1 MKYLL
6 SLIFLLAISIANAET
21 VIRYTHVYD
30 IDANGAK
37 LKCNTETK
45 YLVFNDNKTQFY
57 EADDSEGIAKGS
69 PWIYKFE
76 KTVNGI
82 HYYYKDVDLETLPK
96 NPNEGKHF
104 MDWTYNQAYQAYT
117 SASVLRNHF
126 RENYKFTKGRIYVYF
141 SNDFSKI
148 NWFVWKKGDK
158 EYYVYEKY
166 KEPAKRQAPSSLY

>member
-6 SLIFLLAISIANAET
+6 SLIFLLVISIANAET

-37 LKCNTETK
+37 LKCNSGTT
-45 YLVFNDNKTQFY
+45 YLIFNDNKTQFY
-57 EADDSEGIAKGS
+57 GADNPEGIVES
-69 PWIYKFE
+69 YERPFIYKFE

-82 HYYYKDVDLETLPK
+82 HYYYRDVDYENCSNGFILE
-96 NPNEGKHF
+96 
-104 MDWTYNQAYQAYT
+104 Y
-117 SASVLRNHF
+117 LR
-126 RENYKFTKGRIYVYF
+126 RTMKFLKGREYVYF
-141 SNDFSKI
+141 SNDFSKF
-148 NWFVWKKGDK
+148 NWFVLDKGDK

>member
-6 SLIFLLAISIANAET
+6 SFIFLLAITIVNAET

-30 IDANGAK
+30 IDTNGAK
-37 LKCNTETK
+37 LKCKSGTT
-45 YLVFNDNKTQFY
+45 YLIFNDNKTQFY
-57 EADDSEGIAKGS
+57 EADNPEGIAKGS

-82 HYYYKDVDLETLPK
+82 HYYYKDVDFETHRPEEDISIFDPRYKLEYSSIGVVR
-96 NPNEGKHF
+96 E
-104 MDWTYNQAYQAYT
+104 
-117 SASVLRNHF
+117 HF
-126 RENYKFTKGRIYVYF
+126 RRNAKFLKGRIYVYF
-141 SNDFSKI
+141 SNDFSKF
-148 NWFVWKKGDK
+148 NWFVWEIDGDK

>member
-37 LKCNTETK
+37 LECNTETT

-57 EADDSEGIAKGS
+57 KADNPDGIAKGS

-82 HYYYKDVDLETLPK
+82 HYYYRDVDYETRKPEEDISIFDPRYKLEYSSIGI
-96 NPNEGKHF
+96 E
-104 MDWTYNQAYQAYT
+104 
-117 SASVLRNHF
+117 REHF
-126 RENYKFTKGRIYVYF
+126 RENAKFLKGREYVYF

-148 NWFVWKKGDK
+148 NWFVLDKGNK